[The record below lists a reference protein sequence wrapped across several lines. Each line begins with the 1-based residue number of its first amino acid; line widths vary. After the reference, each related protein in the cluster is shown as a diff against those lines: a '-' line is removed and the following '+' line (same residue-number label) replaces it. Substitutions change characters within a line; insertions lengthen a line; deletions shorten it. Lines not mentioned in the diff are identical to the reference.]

1 MQKKYFINP
10 ALTMVRMQN
19 DIIATSNLRYGGTNA
34 VDDGPTAAETQGRY
48 AWDEF

>member
-10 ALTMVRMQN
+10 ALTVVRIQN
-19 DIIATSNLRYGGTNA
+19 DIIATSNLRYGGYNNF
-34 VDDGPTAAETQGRY
+34 DDGPKEAETQGRY